1 MQVRPVTD
9 TDRISNV
16 IKKHRKEKGI
26 SQKELAKIL
35 DVTRNTI
42 DNYEHGRCVPSMEV
56 LKATHEK
63 LSVPYEVLFGETEK
77 DETFIKYSS
86 LTKKDQELIDA
97 LIERLSS
104 KP

>member
-9 TDRISNV
+9 TERISNV
-16 IKKHRKEKGI
+16 IKKLRNEKGI
-26 SQKELAKIL
+26 SQEILAKKL

-42 DNYEHGRCVPSMEV
+42 DNYEHGRCVPSMGV
-56 LKATHEK
+56 LKAIHEK
-63 LSVPYEVLFGETEK
+63 LSVPYEVIFGETEK

-97 LIERLSS
+97 LVERLSS